1 MRVRLHCVLL
11 ACVFAA
17 PVVPASAQVF
27 FPGAPGPY
35 ERFYDEDRALSPRDV
50 VRSLY
55 RRYGM
60 SRVLDV
66 RGYGDV
72 YQATAIDR
80 RGLTVILTV
89 DAFSGD
95 IIERRVARLEGDPP
109 MRPPQPIPGARAPA
123 PWQEDVRPSRPVA
136 PYDLG
141 TGRPQDKADRKTQR
155 RNQEARKP
163 DATPTSPD
171 QPPPASDTLTVP
183 KPAPVT
189 PAPLPDVPKGPDTA
203 ARPPAEEK
211 APAPAPSTAP
221 VAPPAATE
229 AKPADPEPPAQR
241 QAAPAQRLP
250 EPLIDPKT
258 GKANPSAGDAP
269 PVTPLDDTGKPT
281 RKIEIV
287 PPAGFD

>member
-1 MRVRLHCVLL
+1 MRVRLRSVLMACVL
-11 ACVFAA
+11 AA
-17 PVVPASAQVF
+17 PVFPASAQIF

-35 ERFYDEDRALSPRDV
+35 ERYYDEDRALSPRDV

-66 RGYGDV
+66 RAFGDV
-72 YQATAIDR
+72 YQATAVDR
-80 RGLTVILTV
+80 RGMTVILTV
-89 DAFSGD
+89 DAYSGD

-109 MRPPQPIPGARAPA
+109 MRPPQPIPGARSPA
-123 PWQEDVRPSRPVA
+123 PWADEARPSRPVA

-141 TGRPQDKADRKTQR
+141 SGRPQVDKKAQQR
-155 RNQEARKP
+155 RNQQARKP
-163 DATPTSPD
+163 DPALPGPET
-171 QPPPASDTLTVP
+171 QPPADTLTVP

-189 PAPLPDVPKGPDTA
+189 PSPLPDLPKGPDTA

-211 APAPAPSTAP
+211 APAPAATTPA
-221 VAPPAATE
+221 APPPPAVE
-229 AKPADPEPPAQR
+229 AKPAKPEPPAQQ

-258 GKANPSAGDAP
+258 GKANPTASDAP
-269 PVTPLDDTGKPT
+269 PVTPLDDAGKPA

>member
-1 MRVRLHCVLL
+1 MRVRLRFVLL

-17 PVVPASAQVF
+17 PAAPASAQIF

-35 ERFYDEDRALSPRDV
+35 ERFYEEDRALSPRDV

-60 SRVLDV
+60 TRVLDV

-80 RGLTVILTV
+80 RGLTVLLTV
-89 DAFSGD
+89 DAYSGD
-95 IIERRVARLEGDPP
+95 ILERRIARLEGDPP
-109 MRPPQPIPGARAPA
+109 LRPPRPIPGAPA
-123 PWQEDVRPSRPVA
+123 SSPWTEEVQPGKPVA

-141 TGRPQDKADRKTQR
+141 TGRKPEKAEKPQR
-155 RNQEARKP
+155 RNQQARKP
-163 DATPTSPD
+163 DAATPSPEIA
-171 QPPPASDTLTVP
+171 PPDTDTLTVP

-203 ARPPAEEK
+203 ARPPAQEK
-211 APAPAPSTAP
+211 APEPPSAAP
-221 VAPPAATE
+221 VAPPTPAE
-229 AKPADPEPPAQR
+229 AKPAPAEPVQR

-258 GKANPSAGDAP
+258 GKPNPAAGDAP
-269 PVTPLDDTGKPT
+269 PVTPLDDAGKPA
-281 RKIEIV
+281 RRIEIV